1 MIHPARGAGHGSRA
15 RTVTSR
21 TRARS
26 PERAEP
32 SFTDSHASPASAR
45 RDRRSRARLS
55 PLHPSAVPTKG
66 LAEDAHPIVRKSST
80 RLSGRALCPE
90 TRAVPARVAR
100 AHARSLVR
108 SLAGAPVTHP
118 RRTASASTTEPAAA
132 PARTDQGFR
141 DALILSPPLFRTVW
155 LRTEYYTFGIAEGS
169 PFRSKFRAT
178 LGSLKKSTVRGIF
191 PRHVLKR
198 HPRIH
203 NSGFAPDSS
212 IRAFLSE
219 PLEARQ
225 RALGSRRAA
234 YTHARVLFSPRGTPR
249 SRWRSCRSRP
259 RAASRARARDL
270 DPRLARGFVPDPLV
284 RGFVAPP
291 REKHPADR
299 SRLRSPPRSA
309 GRRASRG

>member
-1 MIHPARGAGHGSRA
+1 MRTRSSEKAAHVFRAAPSAQRRA
-15 RTVTSR
+15 RSRLVSREPTRVPSSVRSRVLPSR
-21 TRARS
+21 TRV
-26 PERAEP
+26 EP
-32 SFTDSHASPASAR
+32 PPLR
-45 RDRRSRARLS
+45 RLS
-55 PLHPSAVPTKG
+55 RP
-66 LAEDAHPIVRKSST
+66 R
-80 RLSGRALCPE
+80 
-90 TRAVPARVAR
+90 
-100 AHARSLVR
+100 
-108 SLAGAPVTHP
+108 P
-118 RRTASASTTEPAAA
+118 RRGPTRDSGTRSIFFATAFSQCVASDRICGRLAVS
-132 PARTDQGFR
+132 FKVSC
-141 DALILSPPLFRTVW
+141 DAWQSQKIN
-155 LRTEYYTFGIAEGS
+155 
-169 PFRSKFRAT
+169 
-178 LGSLKKSTVRGIF
+178 VRGIF

-212 IRAFLSE
+212 RGAFLSE